1 GACVGPTEPRRRTE
15 LLARRAVL
23 ALELA
28 HGCDAVC
35 AHHEMDRAGGEPAR
49 QAAGTER
56 DLSDDRV
63 LDEHR
68 DDDLAGGREVD
79 NGFRDARPGCLE
91 GRRLRG
97 DDVEYAELVPR
108 VQQPARHAA
117 AHSTEPD
124 ETHAHCCP
132 SPVSCRSRKSQHSE
146 AIVWRWQAAK
156 SLSHTAR
163 TMEFGAQ

>member
-1 GACVGPTEPRRRTE
+1 
-15 LLARRAVL
+15 VL

-35 AHHEMDRAGGEPAR
+35 AHHDDGSRPAASPLA

-79 NGFRDARPGCLE
+79 NGVRDARAPAASKGAVCAATTSNTQSSCPASNN
-91 GRRLRG
+91 RRAMPPPIR
-97 DDVEYAELVPR
+97 
-108 VQQPARHAA
+108 
-117 AHSTEPD
+117 
-124 ETHAHCCP
+124 P
-132 SPVSCRSRKSQHSE
+132 SPMKPR
-146 AIVWRWQAAK
+146 ALL
-156 SLSHTAR
+156 SLAR
-163 TMEFGAQ
+163 